1 MYVVDITRDNFEN
14 DILVGNG
21 SMFAKIK
28 TINYIIDYVFANH
41 NIYLDKDI
49 LDRNLNMNK
58 FSLKKFLKDN
68 YQISIKNDLKIQ
80 GVFVDKNHCLF
91 LKYMDNKNDF
101 PLLYVFKKE
110 DINNLNTYI
119 KYLINETLINKYQDD
134 ILEYDR
140 LKVDYDTNVNSLS
153 STYLKFG
160 IYSEVISL
168 YNGGLF
174 LQELL
179 DNNCTLK
186 ELKKYGGIN
195 I

>member
-1 MYVVDITRDNFEN
+1 
-14 DILVGNG
+14 
-21 SMFAKIK
+21 
-28 TINYIIDYVFANH
+28 
-41 NIYLDKDI
+41 
-49 LDRNLNMNK
+49 
-58 FSLKKFLKDN
+58 
-68 YQISIKNDLKIQ
+68 
-80 GVFVDKNHCLF
+80 
-91 LKYMDNKNDF
+91 MDNKNDF